1 MTQSKGQK
9 QRQWDIRKESQ
20 NEHGKVKSFKEL
32 EQEGTQKSSNAKRNP
47 LNGFLFF
54 WFTAEAMN
62 HLCRMPPQ

>member
-32 EQEGTQKSSNAKRNP
+32 EQEGTQEGTQNNKK
-47 LNGFLFF
+47 
-54 WFTAEAMN
+54 
-62 HLCRMPPQ
+62 